1 MQLLPR
7 GLLAQDDMNVQFGD
21 LDAMGANG
29 VPEVLAG
36 LLALWLIPLL
46 IALVLRLI
54 IVAGSWKMFS
64 KAGKPGW
71 AAIIPIYHFV
81 VLLEITGKPIW
92 WLLLLLVPLLNL
104 LIVIIVVL
112 ALAERFGKTPGFAA
126 GVLLLPFIFIPILGF
141 GDATYQDA
149 PAADT

>member
-7 GLLAQDDMNVQFGD
+7 GLLAQDDMNIQFED
-21 LDAMGANG
+21 LDAIGANS
-29 VPEVLAG
+29 VLAG
-36 LLALWLIPLL
+36 LLVLWLIPLL

-71 AAIIPIYHFV
+71 AAIIPVYHFV
-81 VLLEITGKPIW
+81 VVLEITGKPIW

-104 LIVIIVVL
+104 FIVIMVAL
-112 ALAERFGKTPGFAA
+112 ALAERFGKTPGFAV

-149 PAADT
+149 PAPDT